1 MSTKKISTGNRQC
14 SGLEGFTMR
23 MNLKIM
29 KFVVFINFY
38 PSGLTSFPL
47 KYFQYLKENG
57 TSRLI
62 LRFRVMS
69 LCCTVPEK
77 APAMASFTGP
87 RASSGWDCWSFL
99 PTPNPINLKRNIQD
113 RKMAKLE
120 NWIQNSKV
128 YFCRFNTSKYGNFD
142 NLGPEKR
149 KVKT

>member
-29 KFVVFINFY
+29 KFVVFSNFY
-38 PSGLTSFPL
+38 SSGLISFPL
-47 KYFQYLKENG
+47 KCFQYLKENG

-99 PTPNPINLKRNIQD
+99 PTPNPINLKIFSLIVANQ
-113 RKMAKLE
+113 KMAKLE
-120 NWIQNSKV
+120 NWIQNYKM
-128 YFCRFNTSKYGNFD
+128 YFSRVNTSKYNNFD
-142 NLGPEKR
+142 NLYPERGK
-149 KVKT
+149 